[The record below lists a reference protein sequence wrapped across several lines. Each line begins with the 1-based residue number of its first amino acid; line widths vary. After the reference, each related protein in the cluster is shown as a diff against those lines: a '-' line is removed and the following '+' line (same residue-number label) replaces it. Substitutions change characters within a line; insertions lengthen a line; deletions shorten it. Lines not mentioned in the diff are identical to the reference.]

1 MSTCH
6 GWPRSAL
13 GSRHALHE
21 SEEPGSPH
29 AARKCFFMEHRNTTT
44 AEVGASSRD
53 RQIPAQVRERC
64 DCNQAALHVAMVD
77 TRESQHLADSGQLC
91 VCRTESW
98 IRSVR
103 GVCGSPCVEWPVG
116 SSPWASPPGMVS
128 PVSGVS
134 VLSFS
139 TRLFQR
145 KAFQGNTV
153 SALKIE
159 K

>member
-1 MSTCH
+1 MSTCR
-6 GWPRSAL
+6 GWPRSAV

-29 AARKCFFMEHRNTTT
+29 AAQTCFFMEHRNITT

-64 DCNQAALHVAMVD
+64 DCNQAALRVAVVD
-77 TRESQHLADSGQLC
+77 ARESQHPADWGQLC
-91 VCRTESW
+91 VCQAESW
-98 IRSVR
+98 IRSVL
-103 GVCGSPCVEWPVG
+103 GLCGSPCVEWPVG
-116 SSPWASPPGMVS
+116 SSPWARPPGMVS
-128 PVSGVS
+128 PVTEVS

-145 KAFQGNTV
+145 KPFQGNTV